1 MVTLKQIA
9 QQAGVSIR
17 SVSVVLNGKAVESRI
32 SSEMTQRIQRIAREL
47 DYRPNAMA
55 RAIRLKK
62 SFQIGVLVRELANP
76 YTGAVIEAMESCL
89 LAHGYKLLLG
99 LTDHSPE
106 VARAYLSEF
115 SQGVVDG
122 ILNLD
127 PVLGDEVF
135 VECKVTRPYI
145 HYMRPSPGYTLR
157 LDYRRGMELGLSHL
171 WKLGHR
177 HIGFIS
183 GPPSEADTDER
194 LQSYMAFFEERQL
207 PPAAIEHGA
216 WTFESGYAAAQP
228 LVERGC
234 TAIFAANDLMAV
246 GAAKAILARKLTI
259 PGDLS
264 VVGFDDSILARMMA
278 PSLTSVHV
286 PTEKLATQ
294 SVEALIALIAGKR
307 LRQPASV
314 KPTLAL
320 RESTGPSQAA

>member
-9 QQAGVSIR
+9 EQAGVSIR

-32 SSEMTQRIQRIAREL
+32 SPEVAQRIERIARDL

-76 YTGAVIEAMESCL
+76 YTGAVIEAMESSL

-99 LTDHSPE
+99 LTNRSPE
-106 VARAYLSEF
+106 VACAYLAEF

-127 PVLGDEVF
+127 PVLDEEAF
-135 VECKVTRPYI
+135 AECRITLPYI
-145 HYMRPSPGYTLR
+145 HYMRPSPGYSLR
-157 LDYRRGMELGLSHL
+157 LDYQRGMELGLSHL

-177 HIGFIS
+177 RIGFIS
-183 GPPSEADTDER
+183 GPPSETDTDER
-194 LQSYMAFFEERQL
+194 LQSYVAFFEQRQL
-207 PPAAIEHGA
+207 PSDAIEYGA
-216 WTFESGYAAAQP
+216 WTFESGRAAAVP
-228 LVERGC
+228 LIDRGC
-234 TAIFAANDLMAV
+234 TAIFAANDLMAA
-246 GAAKAILARKLTI
+246 GAVKAALSRGLSI

-264 VVGFDDSILARMMA
+264 VVGFDDSILSQMTE
-278 PSLTSVHV
+278 PSLTSVRV
-286 PTEKLATQ
+286 PIEKLATQ

-307 LRQPASV
+307 LRQPAAV
-314 KPTLAL
+314 RPTLTV
-320 RESTGPSQAA
+320 RESTGVARV